1 MPLRRV
7 ETNKTLALT
16 KVNTLLG
23 RVFSIAATL
32 VGIQTATNAISQF
45 GHDKLDPF
53 WFWLSF
59 GSVAISHLL
68 IIFLVWFRGNG
79 KFGFAA
85 LSVSTLFALLTWSY
99 QLDGASLQLGEKP
112 WMWWGLGIAGLSA
125 VGGFGIVLSSA
136 VLLAIPLLWFLIEVS
151 SIGVQVDLWIALEE
165 SSFAFL
171 FSVVLAVLVV
181 VLRYESSKVDEANQK
196 SIDAAIELAKSDAI
210 HRERDRV
217 DALVHDS
224 VLTTLLVAANASD
237 AASKNDAR
245 ELAISA
251 MQKLESAKELNPD
264 QHEIT
269 SNSFFSALAISI
281 SRQDKNVAISS
292 EGQSDLQIPAHVAEA
307 LTEAT
312 LQAISNALQHAGADS
327 KVEVFLK
334 GLANGLKVVVKDNGK
349 GFRVSRIPKNRLGL
363 KLSIIGR
370 VQSVGGKVFIDSK
383 LGVGTNIVIEWSTN

>member
-1 MPLRRV
+1 MQLRRV

-16 KVNTLLG
+16 RVNILLG
-23 RVFSIAATL
+23 RVFSLAATL
-32 VGIQTATNAISQF
+32 VGIQTATNALNQF
-45 GHDKLDPF
+45 GQDKLDPI

-79 KFGFAA
+79 KVGFAA
-85 LSVSTLFALLTWSY
+85 LSISTLFALLTWSY
-99 QLDGASLQLGEKP
+99 QLDGASLQVGEKP

-125 VGGFGIVLSSA
+125 VGGFGIALSSCIL
-136 VLLAIPLLWFLIEVS
+136 VAIPLLWFFIEVS
-151 SIGVQVDLWIALEE
+151 NIGVPVDPWLALEE
-165 SSFAFL
+165 SSFSFL
-171 FSVVLAVLVV
+171 FSVVLAVLVI
-181 VLRYESSKVDEANQK
+181 VLRYESAKVDEANQK

-210 HRERDRV
+210 YRERDRV

-237 AASKNDAR
+237 AAAQNDAR

-251 MQKLESAKELNPD
+251 MQKLESAQQVRPD
-264 QHEIT
+264 QQAIT

-281 SRQDKNVAISS
+281 SRQNEGVAISS
-292 EGQSDLQIPAHVAEA
+292 EGQSDLKIPAHVAEA

-312 LQAISNALQHAGADS
+312 LQALSNALQHAGGDS

-334 GLANGLKVVVKDNGK
+334 GLSNGLKIVVKDNGK

-370 VQSVGGKVFIDSK
+370 VKTVGGKVFIDSK